1 MAYDTRPLQQAQEA
15 SLRAEVDAVAKRL
28 LLGTTSDALWWPPS
42 KIAGSCLGDY
52 LTDPPQIEPA
62 GAHRVETLI
71 PRRYPAPLL

>member
-42 KIAGSCLGDY
+42 KIAGSRLVDY
-52 LTDPPQIEPA
+52 LSVPPQT
-62 GAHRVETLI
+62 HI
-71 PRRYPAPLL
+71 PGDHAIDTISPRHYPAPIM